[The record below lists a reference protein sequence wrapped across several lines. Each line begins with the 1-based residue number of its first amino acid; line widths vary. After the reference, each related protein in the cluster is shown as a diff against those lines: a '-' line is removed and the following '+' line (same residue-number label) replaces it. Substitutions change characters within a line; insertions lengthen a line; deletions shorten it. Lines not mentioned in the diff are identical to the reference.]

1 MNMAIIDSEKD
12 TVSFYVIGGQYMV
25 PCSALLRASK
35 ELGLEHNIEITSSYK
50 GFSDL
55 EYARHS
61 TKPDKGGK
69 GSKKLYS
76 LYWTKEQNGW
86 QHTDKNEEEFENLIN
101 SRIAIRTHFNLLK
114 DIKNYALW

>member
-1 MNMAIIDSEKD
+1 MAIIDSEKD

-35 ELGLEHNIEITSSYK
+35 ELGLEHNIEITSTYK
-50 GFSDL
+50 GFTDL

-61 TKPDKGGK
+61 TKPDKDGK

-86 QHTDKNEEEFENLIN
+86 HYTDKNKEEFENLIN
-101 SRIAIRTHFNLLK
+101 NRIAIRTHFNLLK